1 MQITHDLNSK
11 KLWLSQQEYIERLL
25 ETNNMK
31 ENKQVSSPLG
41 DHFKLSR
48 KCCFTLD
55 EKKKKMKNIPY
66 SSVVGSLMYVMV
78 CIRPNI
84 AHAVEV
90 VSRFLSNLGK
100 EHWKVV
106 KWIFKYLKGSLSTCL
121 CFGGAQIVFEGF
133 TDADMIGDIDNRR
146 STLGYLITFVR
157 GAVSW

>member
-41 DHFKLSR
+41 GHFKLSR
-48 KCCFTLD
+48 KCCSTLD
-55 EKKKKMKNIPY
+55 EEKKKMKTIPY
-66 SSVVGSLMYVMV
+66 FSIVGILMYIMV
-78 CIRPNI
+78 CTRPNI
-84 AHAVEV
+84 AHAVRV

-106 KWIFKYLKGSLSTCL
+106 KWIFKYLKDSLSTCL
-121 CFGGAQIVFEGF
+121 CFG
-133 TDADMIGDIDNRR
+133 
-146 STLGYLITFVR
+146 
-157 GAVSW
+157 